1 MTADERLTSFSKYR
15 EKIVGRVKGADS
27 PSVQGPQSSEEDLV
41 LGEMVPSS
49 TERLSFRETGADGN
63 HSPFGQ
69 AKNNGYSSNSQEI
82 PASMENVR
90 PEGTEDQSITFA
102 SGEYFGRNVH
112 VRHSKRI
119 RKSPQ

>member
-27 PSVQGPQSSEEDLV
+27 TSIQGPQYSEEDLV
-41 LGEMVPSS
+41 LGEMVPIR
-49 TERLSFRETGADGN
+49 TERLSFRETGTDGN

-69 AKNNGYSSNSQEI
+69 AKNNGYTSNSQEI